1 MVGEAPAER
10 GVRSPV
16 DLELA
21 ARVNRV
27 QPVGG
32 RFAFHHLAH
41 HLVVDGVD
49 ARETPRADLRA
60 ALGKRAALAPDG
72 PAEQRGPLG
81 TEPILLIFYF
91 FFTFGPI

>member
-1 MVGEAPAER
+1 
-10 GVRSPV
+10 V

-21 ARVNRV
+21 ARVNRA

-81 TEPILLIFYF
+81 TEHFYLFFLLLTPFKKN
-91 FFTFGPI
+91 